1 MQTFRRYLT
10 LAITAATMVAAFA
23 TPALASA
30 ESQFVA
36 KINASRAAAGK
47 APLEVYWDLTD
58 DARAQSA
65 RMADKGEIY
74 HNPGLS
80 GVTGVWQA
88 LGENVGVGPD
98 VASLHEAFMNS
109 PSHRGNILGDYN
121 YIGVGVTTDEA
132 GLVWVTMIYMRAE
145 PGLNGGGTTTTTLP
159 PTTTTTLPPTTTT
172 TLPPAVPASVPPTTT
187 TAPPAVP
194 ASVAPT
200 ESGSSGTSQSTAVH
214 AQRTSSPGS
223 AAPTEAS
230 DRPLIVGFG
239 HPGWL
244 PAIVD

>member
-1 MQTFRRYLT
+1 MRTFRQYLI

-58 DARAQSA
+58 DARDHSA

-109 PSHRGNILGDYN
+109 PTHRGNILGDYN
-121 YIGVGVTTDEA
+121 YIGVGVATDEA
-132 GLVWVTMIYMRAE
+132 GLVWVTMIYMRAA
-145 PGLNGGGTTTTTLP
+145 PGLNGGGSTTTTT
-159 PTTTTTLPPTTTT
+159 
-172 TLPPAVPASVPPTTT
+172 VPPTTT
-187 TAPPAVP
+187 TVPPAVP

-200 ESGSSGTSQSTAVH
+200 TTTVPPAVPASVATTASSSSETSQSTAVYT
-214 AQRTSSPGS
+214 QRSASPGS
-223 AAPTEAS
+223 VAPTEAS
-230 DRPLIVGFG
+230 DRPLIAAYG
-239 HPGWL
+239 HPYRRI
-244 PAIVD
+244 AIAD